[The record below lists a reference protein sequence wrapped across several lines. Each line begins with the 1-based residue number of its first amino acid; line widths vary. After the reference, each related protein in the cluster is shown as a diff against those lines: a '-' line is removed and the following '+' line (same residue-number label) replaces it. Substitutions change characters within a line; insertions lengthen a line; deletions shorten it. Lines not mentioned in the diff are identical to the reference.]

1 MEEKLS
7 RNFWWDEKRN
17 ESRSLSCV
25 WETFDPRIPRGGF
38 PCSRRVLLQG
48 TLITDLIISFM
59 YEQRPFHSR
68 IRVNKPN
75 FRLNPFNG
83 GAAYLLTGRWTCVRG
98 SLSLPLFLSLSLSLL
113 PSSCFVISSETE
125 NNNAALSRKEAIS
138 FPASGGRR
146 ECLLNCLLIPI
157 SLSLSL
163 SALSSPPLHPTEI
176 SKLSPG
182 AERLRSG
189 CRGIN

>member
-1 MEEKLS
+1 MS

-17 ESRSLSCV
+17 ESRSLCV

-98 SLSLPLFLSLSLSLL
+98 SLSLPLFLSLL
-113 PSSCFVISSETE
+113 PSSCFVISSRNRKQQRGVVAERSDFFPRE
-125 NNNAALSRKEAIS
+125 WRPSRMFAKL
-138 FPASGGRR
+138 PAD
-146 ECLLNCLLIPI
+146 PY
-157 SLSLSL
+157 LSLSL
-163 SALSSPPLHPTEI
+163 SPRFPPLPFI
-176 SKLSPG
+176 PPRFPSFPPG
-182 AERLRSG
+182 RNACDPVVVGLIKAWTASF
-189 CRGIN
+189 

>member
-1 MEEKLS
+1 MS
-7 RNFWWDEKRN
+7 RNFLWDEKRN

-98 SLSLPLFLSLSLSLL
+98 SLSLPLSLSLSLSLL

>member
-1 MEEKLS
+1 M
-7 RNFWWDEKRN
+7 
-17 ESRSLSCV
+17 

-163 SALSSPPLHPTEI
+163 SLSPRFPPLPFI
-176 SKLSPG
+176 PPRFPSFPPG
-182 AERLRSG
+182 RNACDPVVVGLIKAWTASF
-189 CRGIN
+189 